1 MVYWPGSSRDAGKLK
16 RPSLLVTTVV
26 ATVEPAF
33 LAVTR
38 TPSIGPSW
46 SDVTTPVSD
55 AAPWASDKSTLAAS
69 TKVKQ
74 TLASSAWR
82 IRILKI
88 LPRRCSGVPV
98 AGKSAGEPSP
108 GKLATAGLIVPLV
121 AATIGQGGQ

>member
-26 ATVEPAF
+26 AMVEPAF

-46 SDVTTPVSD
+46 SDVTTPVSA
-55 AAPWASDKSTLAAS
+55 AAPWASDRSTLAAS
-69 TKVKQ
+69 TKVRQ
-74 TLASSAWR
+74 TLASSALR
-82 IRILKI
+82 IRISKSSHGDV
-88 LPRRCSGVPV
+88 RGVPA

-108 GKLATAGLIVPLV
+108 GKLA
-121 AATIGQGGQ
+121 